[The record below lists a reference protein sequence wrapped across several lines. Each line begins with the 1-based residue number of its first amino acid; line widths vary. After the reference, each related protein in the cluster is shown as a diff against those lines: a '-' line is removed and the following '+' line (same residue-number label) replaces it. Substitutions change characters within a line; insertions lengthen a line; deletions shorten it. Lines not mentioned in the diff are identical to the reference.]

1 MSKLTDY
8 KKIWRLQLSI
18 LNELNIGNKTLLD
31 YQVGALDLTHV
42 NDSYGSIGIE
52 PISGVLGADV
62 LVSLRCTIDL
72 EKAILSFKNL

>member
-1 MSKLTDY
+1 M
-8 KKIWRLQLSI
+8 
-18 LNELNIGNKTLLD
+18 
-31 YQVGALDLTHV
+31 GALDLTHV